1 MGFASLNP
9 SYEGFNPREQI
20 ALKLGKRRQLV
31 GVHKGRN
38 NMSISIAADLRKPD
52 KTGGCHSRG
61 RELSMFRPALL
72 ASAIMAGLGLTSP
85 VLAQSTVYIPAILEL
100 SGAGAVSGTNFRDG
114 MLLAIDEINAK
125 GGILGRK
132 IDTPLL
138 DTQSDAGISRAQVQK
153 VLDNNPYVILGP
165 VFSGSVLVD
174 MALTQQAEIPEIV
187 GGEAAAITQKGDP
200 YVFRTSFG
208 QQFSMPKIANYI
220 RDSVKAKSV
229 AVLWVNNDFGKG
241 GRDTFIKEMAA
252 RNIKVTADISTESG
266 QADFSADVVKIKAAN
281 ADAIFVYV
289 NEEESARFL
298 REAKKQGVKTAL
310 IGETT
315 LLGQKVIDLAQGAAE
330 GVRGHV
336 GLTVDAPIP
345 AVKEFAERF
354 KKRFN
359 YVCDH
364 NGIKGYTAVYFI
376 KHVTEKM
383 GKFDSK
389 LFAQTLHGMTITPK
403 DEPGVLMEATF
414 DKNGDIDR
422 ESFLGEV
429 VNGNQKIV
437 EILPKL
443 GK

>member
-1 MGFASLNP
+1 M
-9 SYEGFNPREQI
+9 
-20 ALKLGKRRQLV
+20 
-31 GVHKGRN
+31 
-38 NMSISIAADLRKPD
+38 AAA
-52 KTGGCHSRG
+52 C
-61 RELSMFRPALL
+61 
-72 ASAIMAGLGLTSP
+72 LGLLISAASP
-85 VLAQSTVYIPAILEL
+85 PALAQSTVYMPAVLEL

-114 MLLAIDEINAK
+114 MLMAIEEINAK

-132 IDTPLL
+132 IETPIL
-138 DTQSDAGISRAQVQK
+138 DTQSDASISRAQVQK
-153 VLDNNPYVILGP
+153 VLDNNPYVVLGP

-174 MALTQQAEIPEIV
+174 MALTQRAQIPEIV

-220 RDSVKAKSV
+220 RDSIKAKAV

-252 RNIKVTADISTESG
+252 RNIKVAADIPTESG
-266 QADFSADVVKIKAAN
+266 QVDFSADVVKLKAAN

-298 REAKKQGVKTAL
+298 REAKRQGIKAPL
-310 IGETT
+310 LGETT
-315 LLGQKVIDLAQGAAE
+315 LLGQKVIDLAQGAAD

-354 KKRFN
+354 KARFK

-383 GKFDSK
+383 GRFDSK
-389 LFAQTLHGMTITPK
+389 LFAQTLHGLTISPK

-414 DKNGDIDR
+414 DANGDIDR

-429 VNGNQKIV
+429 VNGSQKIV
-437 EILPKL
+437 EVLPRL

>member
-1 MGFASLNP
+1 MSPAMSRLSLFAAALAATL
-9 SYEGFNPREQI
+9 GI
-20 ALKLGKRRQLV
+20 AG
-31 GVHKGRN
+31 
-38 NMSISIAADLRKPD
+38 
-52 KTGGCHSRG
+52 
-61 RELSMFRPALL
+61 
-72 ASAIMAGLGLTSP
+72 SAF
-85 VLAQSTVYIPAILEL
+85 AQSTVYIPAILEL

-114 MLLAIDEINAK
+114 MLLAIDEINRN
-125 GGILGRK
+125 GGVLGRK
-132 IDTPLL
+132 IETPLL
-138 DTQSDAGISRAQVQK
+138 DTQSDAGISRAQLQK
-153 VLDNNPYVILGP
+153 VLDNDPYVVLGP

-220 RDSVKAKSV
+220 RDGVKAKSV

-241 GRDTFIKEMAA
+241 GRDNFIKEMAA
-252 RNIKVTADISTESG
+252 RNIKVVADVSTESG
-266 QADFSADVVKIKAAN
+266 QADFSADVVKIKGAN
-281 ADAIFVYV
+281 ADAIFVYL

-298 REAKKQGVKTAL
+298 REAKKQGVTAPL

-345 AVKEFAERF
+345 AVQQFADRF

-359 YVCDH
+359 YACDH
-364 NGIKGYTAVYFI
+364 NGIKGYTAVYII

-389 LFAQTLHGMTITPK
+389 LFAQTLHAMTITPK
-403 DEPGVLMEATF
+403 DEPGVLMEVSF
-414 DKNGDIDR
+414 DNNGDLDR

-429 VNGNQKIV
+429 VNGKQKIV
-437 EILPKL
+437 ATLPKL

>member
-1 MGFASLNP
+1 MFRFAYLP
-9 SYEGFNPREQI
+9 
-20 ALKLGKRRQLV
+20 L
-31 GVHKGRN
+31 
-38 NMSISIAADLRKPD
+38 IAA
-52 KTGGCHSRG
+52 GV
-61 RELSMFRPALL
+61 AL
-72 ASAIMAGLGLTSP
+72 AGPSH
-85 VLAQSTVYIPAILEL
+85 AQSTVYIPAVLEL

-114 MLLAIDEINAK
+114 MLMAIEEINAK

-132 IDTPLL
+132 IDTPML
-138 DTQSDAGISRAQVQK
+138 DTQSDAGTSRAQIQK
-153 VLDNNPYVILGP
+153 VLDNKPYVILGP
-165 VFSGSVLVD
+165 VFSGSVMVD
-174 MALTQQAEIPEIV
+174 MMLTQQAEIPEIV
-187 GGEAAAITQKGDP
+187 GGEAAAITQKDDP

-220 RDSVKAKSV
+220 RDGVKAKTV

-241 GRDTFIKEMAA
+241 GRDNFIKEMKS
-252 RNIKVTADISTESG
+252 RDIKVVADIATESG
-266 QADFSADVVKIKAAN
+266 QTDFSADVVKIKSAN
-281 ADAIFVYV
+281 ADAIFVYT

-298 REAKKQGVKTAL
+298 KEAKKQGIKAPL

-315 LLGQKVIDLAQGAAE
+315 LLGQKVIDLAGGTAD

-345 AVKEFAERF
+345 AVQEFAAKF
-354 KKRFN
+354 KRRFN

-376 KHVTEKM
+376 KFVTEKM

-389 LFAQTLHGMTITPK
+389 GFAQTAHGLTITPMQ
-403 DEPGVLMEATF
+403 EPNILMEATW

-429 VNGNQKIV
+429 VNGKQKIV
-437 EILPKL
+437 ETLPKL